1 MHINGSLVLITGA
14 SSGIGAATARA
25 VARAGGRPILVART
39 RSALEA
45 VAAEIRAA
53 GGQTWVYPAD
63 LADPAAVEEAASQIM
78 REVGVPDILIHSA
91 GAGRWL
97 FVEETTATE
106 AMQMMAAPY
115 FTAFYTTR
123 AVLPAMLS
131 QRAGSIINI
140 SSVASSLKG
149 APNRYVYGSTKA
161 AIIGLTKS
169 VAVDFAAHG
178 IRCNAI
184 CPGTVDTPSLAGRIN
199 TAADPVQARK
209 DFIARQPMGRL
220 GSADEIAHLA
230 VYLAGDEA
238 GFTSGATH
246 IIDGAWSA

>member
-1 MHINGSLVLITGA
+1 MSGRLSGKRALVTA
-14 SSGIGAATARA
+14 AAAGIGRAITLAFAREGAQVLATD
-25 VARAGGRPILVART
+25 ID
-39 RSALEA
+39 
-45 VAAEIRAA
+45 AA
-53 GGQTWVYPAD
+53 GLARLAD
-63 LADPAAVEEAASQIM
+63 DSGSRTALLDVTDPAAITALLAGEPAF
-78 REVGVPDILIHSA
+78 DILVNAA
-91 GAGRWL
+91 G
-97 FVEETTATE
+97 FVDHGTVLDCDDIAWARSFELNVTS
-106 AMQMMAAPY
+106 MHRII
-115 FTAFYTTR
+115 R
-123 AVLPAMLS
+123 AVLPAMLA

>member
-1 MHINGSLVLITGA
+1 MSGRLSGKRALVTA
-14 SSGIGAATARA
+14 AAAGIGRAITLAFAREGAQVLATDIDAAGLARLA
-25 VARAGGRPILVART
+25 DDSGART
-39 RSALEA
+39 ALLD
-45 VAAEIRAA
+45 V
-53 GGQTWVYPAD
+53 T
-63 LADPAAVEEAASQIM
+63 DPAAITALLAGEPAF
-78 REVGVPDILIHSA
+78 DILVNAA
-91 GAGRWL
+91 G
-97 FVEETTATE
+97 FVDHGTVLDCDD
-106 AMQMMAAPY
+106 AAWARS
-115 FTAFYTTR
+115 FELNVTSMHRIIR

-131 QRAGSIINI
+131 QRAGSIVNI